1 MSAVGPPQGAKAPMG
16 GSEARAAGSV
26 GARFRQALA
35 HSLRVRLVALFLL
48 LALAMTAIF
57 VIGMQRALSIGWRDA
72 ARPLVMDYVDKLAAD
87 IGNPPRIETAQ
98 ALVQRLPLSIRISG
112 PQVNWRSNPNEP
124 DYDHPSNH
132 RLRDSPADANAW
144 NADAP
149 RFFERT
155 TADGH
160 RIRFGLNV
168 QVWHDRP
175 RFIGWVTLGVLL
187 LLTALAYARVRR
199 MLRPL
204 DDIQAGAQRFGAG
217 DFAQSI
223 PVRHAKHPDELGE
236 LATTI
241 NTMGGDIHQMLE
253 AKRTLLL
260 AISHELRSPLTRARL
275 NTELLP
281 ETPDVQP
288 SRAAL
293 LRDLGLMRDLVA
305 DLLESERLASPH
317 AALHREPTDLATLVA
332 EVVATLDAE
341 PNSSVDGTPAI
352 VQTLQPG
359 VPVLQLDRTRMR
371 LLLRNLLDNALRHSV
386 DAPQPPEVSLVQTA
400 DGKVQITVRE
410 FGTGVPDDQL
420 PHLAQPFYRPD
431 TARTRESGGVGL
443 GLYLCKLVAQA
454 HGGSFALRN
463 AQPGLEVAVSLPA
476 SHK

>member
-1 MSAVGPPQGAKAPMG
+1 MSAAGPPQGAKALWHHR
-16 GSEARAAGSV
+16 ARH
-26 GARFRQALA
+26 ALS

-72 ARPLVMDYVDKLAAD
+72 ARPLVVDYVDKLAAD
-87 IGNPPRIETAQ
+87 IGSPPRIEAAQ

-124 DYDHPSNH
+124 DYDHQSDH
-132 RLRDSPADANAW
+132 RLRDNAKDANSW

-168 QVWHDRP
+168 QAWHDRP
-175 RFIGWVTLGVLL
+175 RFIGWITLGMLL
-187 LLTALAYARVRR
+187 VLTALAYARVQR

-204 DDIQAGAQRFGAG
+204 DDIRAGAQRFGAG
-217 DFAQSI
+217 DFAQPI
-223 PVRHAKHPDELGE
+223 PVRQAKHPDELGE

-281 ETPDVQP
+281 ETPEVQP

-293 LRDLGLMRDLVA
+293 LRDLGQMRDLVT

-317 AALHREPTDLATLVA
+317 AALNREPTNLTALVA
-332 EVVATLDAE
+332 EVVAALDAA
-341 PNSSVDGTPAI
+341 PNGSVNGTPAI

-359 VPVLQLDRTRMR
+359 LPALQLDRTRMR
-371 LLLRNLLDNALRHSV
+371 LLLRNLLDNALRHSA
-386 DAPQPPEVSLVQTA
+386 DATQPPEVSLAQMA
-400 DGKVQITVRE
+400 DGAVQITVRD

-431 TARTRESGGVGL
+431 TARTREVGGVGL
-443 GLYLCKLVAQA
+443 GLYLCKLVALA
-454 HGGSFALRN
+454 HGGSFAVRN
-463 AQPGLEVAVSLPA
+463 AQPGLAVCVTLPA
-476 SHK
+476 P

>member
-1 MSAVGPPQGAKAPMG
+1 MSTVGSPQGARAKLRWHHR
-16 GSEARAAGSV
+16 ARH
-26 GARFRQALA
+26 ALA

-57 VIGMQRALSIGWRDA
+57 VVGMQRALSIGWRDA
-72 ARPLVMDYVDKLAAD
+72 ARPLVVDYVDKLAAD
-87 IGNPPRIETAQ
+87 MGSPPRIEAAQ
-98 ALVQRLPLSIRISG
+98 ALVQRLPLSVRISG

-124 DYDHPSNH
+124 EYDYPYDNPGDR
-132 RLRDSPADANAW
+132 RLRDSPADANSW

-160 RIRFGLNV
+160 RIRFGLSV
-168 QVWHDRP
+168 QAWHDRP
-175 RFIGWVTLGVLL
+175 RFIGWVTLGLL
-187 LLTALAYARVRR
+187 LVLTALAYARVRR

-204 DDIQAGAQRFGAG
+204 DDIRAGAQRFGAG
-217 DFAQSI
+217 DFAQAI
-223 PVRHAKHPDELGE
+223 PVQHANHPDELGE

-281 ETPDVQP
+281 ETPEVQP
-288 SRAAL
+288 SREAL
-293 LRDLGLMRDLVA
+293 LRDLGQMRDLVT

-317 AALHREPTDLATLVA
+317 AALHREPSDLAALVA
-332 EVVATLDAE
+332 EVVASLDGA
-341 PNSSVDGTPAI
+341 PAI
-352 VQTLQPG
+352 VQTLQPH

-386 DAPQPPEVSLVQTA
+386 DAAQPPEVTLAQTA
-400 DGKVQITVRE
+400 DGAIQITVRD
-410 FGTGVPDDQL
+410 FGAGVPDEQL

-431 TARTRESGGVGL
+431 TARTREGGGVGL
-443 GLYLCKLVAQA
+443 GLYLCKLVALA
-454 HGGSFALRN
+454 HGGSFAVRN
-463 AQPGLEVAVSLPA
+463 AQPGLAVCVTLPA
-476 SHK
+476 P